1 MDSSD
6 QPRSAVDSSGQQ
18 WTAVSSQDQQ
28 WAAVERHMPS
38 VRAPLN
44 PSLDAGAAAEPH
56 MLQSTTKRP
65 SLATLFFRRPL
76 SIHARTLQRA
86 GQSSPRRPPRPLH
99 RVPWPTEAAE
109 SARWPRQGA
118 SWPAWPRWWKSHPQG
133 RDRLPQ
139 GRDCV
144 QGTPERLTVKHQL
157 CTLRRSFRSPSASE
171 TTPSQRRDV
180 SGHGPCE

>member
-1 MDSSD
+1 MGSTEKKRKNEEKRAW
-6 QPRSAVDSSGQQ
+6 Q
-18 WTAVSSQDQQ
+18 
-28 WAAVERHMPS
+28 ERGEKES
-38 VRAPLN
+38 ERKERWLIVRAE
-44 PSLDAGAAAEPH
+44 AGVALVRRG